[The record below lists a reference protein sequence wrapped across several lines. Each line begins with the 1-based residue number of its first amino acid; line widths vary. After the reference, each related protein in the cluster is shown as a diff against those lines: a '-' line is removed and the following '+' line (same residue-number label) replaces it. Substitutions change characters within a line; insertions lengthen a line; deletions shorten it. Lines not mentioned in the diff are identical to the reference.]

1 MRRERQEATASAQR
15 SHRMRHSL
23 GAALGCLLCVGILQV
38 AAQQPS
44 GGTPTAGPGLTV
56 ISGTLPSA
64 SGGGPGL
71 PSAMGGVPA
80 GSASTLPVLTP
91 LMIGPDGSLTP
102 VAIQPG
108 ASQPPAGTP
117 PAGGGQPAG
126 TMGPPTGA
134 LPQPRPFPQLF
145 GEDKLRL
152 PRLAGSGILGTTPVP
167 TEKDLE
173 QFRQF
178 VEGVIDPRN
187 TLDLV
192 EGRSRIILLKTT
204 PKRTQIVDET
214 VANFRILEPDG
225 RQMTIIGLKA
235 GITVLNLW
243 FPDPKQKDQD
253 VILSYLVRVFPD
265 PEAKERLEA
274 VYKAL
279 EQEINRAYPRSRV
292 RLTLIGDKIMVS
304 GQAHDIVEAYQ
315 IIRIVGANAPGQ
327 QQQQQQGQQQRPNVP
342 TSALTP
348 MGNPFDPL
356 RPGQTPGVEDFLA
369 AGGPNVIN
377 NLRIPGEQ
385 QVMLRVMVAE
395 VNRAAARSIG
405 VNFNLIN
412 NQGTLVFGQH
422 TGNLIAGLNQN
433 QQPGVGNAAGLVN
446 LPVNLD
452 NGQIP
457 IAIQA
462 LRTLNYAKSLAEP
475 TLTARNGATAFFLAG
490 GQFPVPVITG
500 LGAFGQF
507 GGGLQ
512 GVQFVPYGV
521 QLFFTPII
529 TDRDR
534 IRLTVTATVS
544 TRDNSAAAT
553 IAGAFIPGLNTR
565 TFSTTVELREG
576 QTMAVAGL
584 IQTNS
589 GATAERVPFFGDL
602 PFIGRLASF
611 QRASAGEQEL
621 VILVTPE
628 LVHPLEPHELPKL
641 PGADVFEP
649 GDLEFY
655 LLGRL
660 ESRRA
665 YDYRSPVMTDLHR
678 MLSYRRCERR
688 YILGPSG
695 HSEEPEA
702 ALLLYQP
709 PSAQGTDNTSGGSN
723 SPTNR
728 SPAGQ
733 GKSGSQGT
741 GATPSASA
749 GGATTAS
756 PTVLEATVG
765 SSNRSSSPTE
775 TP

>member
-1 MRRERQEATASAQR
+1 
-15 SHRMRHSL
+15 
-23 GAALGCLLCVGILQV
+23 
-38 AAQQPS
+38 
-44 GGTPTAGPGLTV
+44 
-56 ISGTLPSA
+56 
-64 SGGGPGL
+64 
-71 PSAMGGVPA
+71 MG
-80 GSASTLPVLTP
+80 
-91 LMIGPDGSLTP
+91 
-102 VAIQPG
+102 
-108 ASQPPAGTP
+108 QPP
-117 PAGGGQPAG
+117 
-126 TMGPPTGA
+126 GA
-134 LPQPRPFPQLF
+134 LPQPRPFPQLPF
-145 GEDKLRL
+145 GEEKLRL

-178 VEGVIDPRN
+178 IEGVLDPRN

-192 EGRSRIILLKTT
+192 EGRARIILLKEP
-204 PKRTQIVDET
+204 PKRTQIVDES

-225 RQMTIIGLKA
+225 KQMTIIGLKA

-243 FPDPKQKDQD
+243 FVDPKQKDRD

-327 QQQQQQGQQQRPNVP
+327 QQQQQQQQRPNVP

-348 MGNPFDPL
+348 TGNPFDPL
-356 RPGQTPGVEDFLA
+356 RPGQTPGLEEFLT

-377 NLRIPGEQ
+377 NLRVPGEQ

-405 VNFNLIN
+405 VNFSLIN

-422 TGNLIAGLNQN
+422 TGNLIAGLT
-433 QQPGVGNAAGLVN
+433 QPGAGNAAGQVN

-490 GQFPVPVITG
+490 GQFPVPVVTG

-512 GVQFVPYGV
+512 GVQFVPFGV
-521 QLFFTPII
+521 QLFFTPVI

-544 TRDNSAAAT
+544 TRDNAAATT
-553 IAGAFIPGLNTR
+553 IAGALVPGLNTR

-589 GATAERVPFFGDL
+589 GAQAERVPFFGDL
-602 PFIGRLASF
+602 PFVGRLASF
-611 QRASAGEQEL
+611 QRTSAGEQEL

-628 LVHPLEPHELPKL
+628 LVHPLEPHELPRL

-665 YDYRSPVMTDLHR
+665 YDYRSPVMTDIHR
-678 MLSYRRCERR
+678 MLSYRRCERQ

-695 HSEEPEA
+695 HTQEPEA
-702 ALLLYQP
+702 ALLIYQP
-709 PSAQGTDNTSGGSN
+709 PANGNAQEAPPSAGSTPQSSMPQPKDSGSRNTSSSAPPLVAPPPTLPVRTDSN
-723 SPTNR
+723 HR
-728 SPAGQ
+728 
-733 GKSGSQGT
+733 
-741 GATPSASA
+741 
-749 GGATTAS
+749 
-756 PTVLEATVG
+756 
-765 SSNRSSSPTE
+765 
-775 TP
+775 